1 MGGRG
6 LHFGVILGVW
16 AGSGSQMRLGRRLG
30 RLLGDFQSQHG
41 PNMAPSWVPRWSQ
54 NGEKIDAK
62 IDQKI
67 DAFQDRFL
75 KRFWRI
81 CGGKMEASWHQNRS
95 KIDACCETRFFAKS
109 CSPCSGG
116 SKNGV
121 QGVQVGSKNRSKIDQ
136 NLKSKMGCLLASIF
150 DAFWSFFGGKL
161 ARKIEPRSIQNR
173 SQKASKK

>member
-54 NGEKIDAK
+54 NGEKNDAK

-81 CGGKMEASWHQNRS
+81 FGRKMEASWHQNRS
-95 KIDACCETRFFAKS
+95 KIDACCETRFFANS

-136 NLKSKMGCLLASIF
+136 KMKSRWEGILASIF
-150 DAFWSFFGGKL
+150 HRFWSIFGASWG
-161 ARKIEPRSIQNR
+161 RKSSQDRSK
-173 SQKASKK
+173 KASKKR

>member
-1 MGGRG
+1 MES
-6 LHFGVILGVW
+6 FW
-16 AGSGSQMRLGRRLG
+16 GSGRVLAPKCVLEGVLGGSWAIFRA
-30 RLLGDFQSQHG
+30 
-41 PNMAPSWVPRWSQ
+41 NMAPSWVPRWSQ

-81 CGGKMEASWHQNRS
+81 FGGKMEASWHQNRS

-161 ARKIEPRSIQNR
+161 GGKIEPRSIKNR
-173 SQKASKK
+173 SKKASQK